1 MNELRELY
9 QELILDHNKSPRNF
23 GVPEDATN
31 QAEGHNPLCGDQV
44 TVYLDVE
51 NGKVADV
58 KFMGSGCAISIA
70 SASMMTDA
78 IRGRSIAE
86 VEALF
91 ERFHKAMTEDKA
103 VSQIQDEPSELD
115 ALSGVKE
122 FPIRVKCATLPW
134 HTMAAALHGEK
145 SATTEEEAKD
155 ASAS

>member
-23 GVPEDATN
+23 GVPEDSTN

-78 IRGRSIAE
+78 IRGKSVAE

>member
-9 QELILDHNKSPRNF
+9 QELILDHNKRPRNF
-23 GVPEDATN
+23 GVPAGSTN

-44 TVYLDVE
+44 TVYLDLE
-51 NGKVADV
+51 DGKVADV

-70 SASMMTDA
+70 SASMMTEA
-78 IRGRSIAE
+78 IRGKPVAE

-91 ERFHKAMTEDKA
+91 EQFHKAMTEDKA
-103 VSQIQDEPSELD
+103 AAQIQSEPSELD
-115 ALSGVKE
+115 ALSGVKD

-134 HTMAAALHGEK
+134 HTMAAALHGQK
-145 SATTEEEAKD
+145 AATTEEEAKD